1 MMAVYQMLLSFCVAA
16 TPATKT
22 QKFLDQST
30 AIFRGGN
37 SVTQLE
43 VEKTTVFELLD
54 KTTKSKG
61 DIFLGKGKFRWN
73 VLSPEKSQIVYDGKI
88 LWTAQEDLGG
98 GKTQVTKSRVDGKA
112 KDQILVKLLAGDGKF
127 SSKFKIEQVETKGEL
142 KVFHLKALKED
153 PAIKTFSLSVDK
165 SGKKLRAISYVD
177 EVGNRT
183 EIEILNH
190 KTIKKPDAKL
200 FKFEIPK
207 NSEVNEL

>member
-1 MMAVYQMLLSFCVAA
+1 MMVFFQALLSVCLAA
-16 TPATKT
+16 GANTKD

-30 AIFRGGN
+30 ALFRSGK

-61 DIFLGKGKFRWN
+61 EIFLGKGKFRWN
-73 VLSPEKSQIVYDGKI
+73 ILTPEKSQIVFDGKM
-88 LWTAQEDLGG
+88 LWTSQEDSNG

-112 KDQILVKLLAGDGKF
+112 KDQILIKLLAGDGKL
-127 SSKFKIEQVETKGEL
+127 STKFKIEKLEAKGDL

-153 PAIKTFSLSVDK
+153 PAIKAFVLTVDK
-165 SGKKLRAISYVD
+165 STKNLRTISYSD

-183 EIEILNH
+183 EIEILNR
-190 KTIKKPDAKL
+190 KILKKPDAKL
-200 FKFEIPK
+200 FQFQLPK
-207 NSEVNEL
+207 NAEVNEL